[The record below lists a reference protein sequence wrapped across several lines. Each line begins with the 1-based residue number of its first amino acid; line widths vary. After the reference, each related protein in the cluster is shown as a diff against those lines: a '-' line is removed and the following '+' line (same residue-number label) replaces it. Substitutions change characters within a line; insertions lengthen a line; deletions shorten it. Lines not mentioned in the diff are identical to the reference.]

1 MTVYHYF
8 QLIIKMV
15 QMCLAYAYHHTFKAK
30 QRGEGHF
37 VALGSLDAK
46 GSIRGQSCHLKV

>member
-1 MTVYHYF
+1 
-8 QLIIKMV
+8 
-15 QMCLAYAYHHTFKAK
+15 MCLAYAYHHTFKAK
-30 QRGEGHF
+30 QRGDGHF